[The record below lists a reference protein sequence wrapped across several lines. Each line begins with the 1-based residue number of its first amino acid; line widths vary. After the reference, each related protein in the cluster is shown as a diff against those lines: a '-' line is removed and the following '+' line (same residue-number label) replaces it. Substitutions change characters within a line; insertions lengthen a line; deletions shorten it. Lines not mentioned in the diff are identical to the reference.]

1 MPFASED
8 HSTACVAEPECV
20 RQHLGARHREPPEL
34 LPERFAEGF
43 RFHDQRWSIK
53 QPLWTRRIELTATG
67 QLLQRRPSCLMPSMV
82 ARTDEGEKALDLRHW
97 GVPCAARCDVCGRS
111 PMVWYRA
118 EVALGRPSIV
128 GSTVKQ
134 PQRRPEDLLA
144 DEKPTWAFGHT
155 GYVPT
160 TVGGGGLLGAA
171 VAEAASAEALEA
183 ASGACAHEARTLWP
197 ADRPQTVCTDG
208 WDATPSA
215 WKSLLPAVCSILCCL
230 HAVRNVA
237 ERGGRDLA
245 LRTLVLD
252 RVWEVDDACTRAQC
266 SQRLRRLR
274 EWATTRLSEGAVR
287 DMVLKLGR
295 QGPQF
300 VHAYRF
306 PTAPRTSK
314 ALDRLLNHQ
323 DRRLSA
329 MRDWHGTPESAR
341 LAVRAMAVPW
351 NFHPYGARCRGDDRT
366 RRSPFHD
373 RNGFESHP
381 HWLHN
386 LLMASSMGGRR

>member
-1 MPFASED
+1 M
-8 HSTACVAEPECV
+8 
-20 RQHLGARHREPPEL
+20 
-34 LPERFAEGF
+34 
-43 RFHDQRWSIK
+43 
-53 QPLWTRRIELTATG
+53 
-67 QLLQRRPSCLMPSMV
+67 
-82 ARTDEGEKALDLRHW
+82 
-97 GVPCAARCDVCGRS
+97 
-111 PMVWYRA
+111 
-118 EVALGRPSIV
+118 
-128 GSTVKQ
+128 
-134 PQRRPEDLLA
+134 
-144 DEKPTWAFGHT
+144 
-155 GYVPT
+155 PT

-183 ASGACAHEARTLWP
+183 ASGEFAHEARTLWP

-215 WKSLLPAVCSILCCL
+215 WKSLFPAVCSILCCL
-230 HAVRNVA
+230 HSVLNVA

-287 DMVLKLGR
+287 DMVLKRCR

-300 VHAYRF
+300 VQAYRF
-306 PTAPRTSK
+306 PTAHRTSK
-314 ALDRLLNHQ
+314 ALDRLMNHQ

-341 LAVRAMAVPW
+341 LAVRAMAWQW

-373 RNGFESHP
+373 RNGFEYHP